1 MKLLETTC
9 SVVPPQ
15 SQGNENYIVP
25 KSLPGRANKGAKGT
39 KKKKKKKKNLGMCVK
54 GGRKKEREK
63 DTENLLI
70 LVTTVGGFSHSFGVV
85 A

>member
-1 MKLLETTC
+1 
-9 SVVPPQ
+9 
-15 SQGNENYIVP
+15 
-25 KSLPGRANKGAKGT
+25 
-39 KKKKKKKKNLGMCVK
+39 MCVK

>member
-1 MKLLETTC
+1 
-9 SVVPPQ
+9 V
-15 SQGNENYIVP
+15 
-25 KSLPGRANKGAKGT
+25 
-39 KKKKKKKKNLGMCVK
+39 CVK
-54 GGRKKEREK
+54 GGRKKEREREEEREK